1 MPANPAQVDPAPDEG
16 STPEPSTTDPVG
28 APVAANEQFPGPGDK
43 DPEPLTTTTPAEPT
57 PTPIL
62 SGAAPESGTTA
73 ATPPLLEPAASAPPP
88 EQQPVAA
95 TQAPEEMASLSA
107 EPAPPPIPDSGKDQ
121 VPSATASPT
130 QSGVSKLADR
140 LASSFEEL
148 FGIPPKE
155 LADGLV
161 GWTADVA
168 DGVARTVDRVL
179 SALLGGGAGPPAGS
193 SPFGDSPM
201 APVPAVPAAP
211 VAPSPVGG
219 PSFGGS
225 GTSHSDSE
233 LMLAEFAIL
242 ILSSVFILQSG
253 KLMRLSGE
261 VFKPGSVFQLAIERP
276 G

>member
-1 MPANPAQVDPAPDEG
+1 MAGAG
-16 STPEPSTTDPVG
+16 SALG
-28 APVAANEQFPGPGDK
+28 RA
-43 DPEPLTTTTPAEPT
+43 
-57 PTPIL
+57 
-62 SGAAPESGTTA
+62 
-73 ATPPLLEPAASAPPP
+73 
-88 EQQPVAA
+88 
-95 TQAPEEMASLSA
+95 
-107 EPAPPPIPDSGKDQ
+107 PIPDSGKDQ
-121 VPSATASPT
+121 VPSATASAT
-130 QSGVSKLADR
+130 QSGVSKLANR

-155 LADGLV
+155 LADNLV
-161 GWTADVA
+161 RWTADVA
-168 DGVARTVDRVL
+168 GGVARTVDRVL